1 MWRFEGGLE
10 IQSWGLG
17 KERGGGNQYG
27 VRNVYQRKQFTY
39 QNQLRITQMS
49 GGVKAQASPLILQ
62 VSPSVLGINPRNST
76 PEWHK
81 FPGAGGTFLRICRPM
96 TGKWGPV
103 PRQVTGH

>member
-39 QNQLRITQMS
+39 QNQTTNYPNERRSEGSSLSFDIAGKPVCT
-49 GGVKAQASPLILQ
+49 
-62 VSPSVLGINPRNST
+62 
-76 PEWHK
+76 WHK
-81 FPGAGGTFLRICRPM
+81 SPELDARM
-96 TGKWGPV
+96 A
-103 PRQVTGH
+103 